1 MALSAGGHGWLE
13 AGRGMQLLLS
23 PLLHH
28 IPYTSVTQG
37 PYYLKEINQEP
48 SYGTAFLMPA
58 PPNIDSSDSYTR
70 RSQTTVPMCCFPPNP
85 QCLILRLAHGVL
97 RKGLGWEAP
106 APPVSGPPCLPGS
119 RQKPELA
126 LPSQEDGGKATGQWA
141 GPRASNCI
149 ALQGAVPSPTKH
161 THEATAPG
169 PSRSLQP
176 SLTRPAA

>member
-1 MALSAGGHGWLE
+1 
-13 AGRGMQLLLS
+13 MQLLLS

-85 QCLILRLAHGVL
+85 QFLTLRLAHGVL
-97 RKGLGWEAP
+97 GKGLGWKAP

-119 RQKPELA
+119 RQKLELA

-149 ALQGAVPSPTKH
+149 ALQGAVPSPTPMKLLLQVLPGAFL
-161 THEATAPG
+161 EAGTAPALH
-169 PSRSLQP
+169 LQG
-176 SLTRPAA
+176 AACGLGTSSTD